1 MSYGQFTGDAPLGTC
16 AFWPVPPTSKPH
28 AVSAPGLAPTVVV
41 STTHDPAT
49 PYKAGVD
56 LANQLRGSLLTFD
69 GTQHTVVF
77 QGDSCVDDYV
87 TAYLIGGD
95 TPPSGAKV

>member
-1 MSYGQFTGDAPLGTC
+1 M
-16 AFWPVPPTSKPH
+16 
-28 AVSAPGLAPTVVV
+28 
-41 STTHDPAT
+41 
-49 PYKAGVD
+49 D

-87 TAYLIGGD
+87 TAVSHRRHHAAERREVLAPAD
-95 TPPSGAKV
+95 HAPPSRSEIKA